1 MRLRLIVT
9 AKSSDAYPTQPPPNT
24 AVETVRSIAAV
35 GDAMSP
41 LCASRPRCPQRG
53 LPPVLPSPLVRLLHY
68 LKRSL
73 VFICRADDV
82 ATTSTFPSPAV
93 YIRESIWLYKTRQQK
108 GGGTE
113 PERGETWKPFY
124 RAVEC
129 ALELSPWMVHMWWN
143 VKDVSGLISSVHQL
157 SKSTWHRRW
166 ETGHQWCEMGESSG
180 FGAASLSDPGMV
192 DGDEAQ
198 TES

>member
-1 MRLRLIVT
+1 MRSRP
-9 AKSSDAYPTQPPPNT
+9 KSRDVYRTQPPANT
-24 AVETVRSIAAV
+24 AVETVCNIAAV

-53 LPPVLPSPLVRLLHY
+53 LPPVLPSPLARLLHY
-68 LKRSL
+68 LKHSL

-82 ATTSTFPSPAV
+82 ATNSTFPSPAV

-129 ALELSPWMVHMWWN
+129 ALRAVPMDGAYVVECEGCFGFNIV
-143 VKDVSGLISSVHQL
+143 SVHQL

-166 ETGHQWCEMGESSG
+166 ETGQYWCEMGESSG